1 MIRPVLKVSGGGEVT
16 IKPPFATPDNGW
28 VGDPTPSPPVH
39 RSYRPT
45 ATFPPGPATFDG
57 AAFRRRRAS
66 GPSYPCG
73 SPPMGRASPSAMGR
87 PPAGDASGLR
97 TLFRVGRTP
106 AADSSCMVP
115 PSAKHLSM
123 SNLRSG
129 RRRGFVMFDVGAL
142 CYHKAR
148 RGGQTLK
155 VRRTVFIN

>member
-1 MIRPVLKVSGGGEVT
+1 
-16 IKPPFATPDNGW
+16 
-28 VGDPTPSPPVH
+28 
-39 RSYRPT
+39 
-45 ATFPPGPATFDG
+45 
-57 AAFRRRRAS
+57 
-66 GPSYPCG
+66 
-73 SPPMGRASPSAMGR
+73 MGR

-97 TLFRVGRTP
+97 ALFRVGRTP
-106 AADSSCMVP
+106 TADSSCMVP

-155 VRRTVFIN
+155 VRRTLSRKITSENTWVCSETVDQPKSYSCGMI